1 VINRLFNARQPA
13 APLDYTKD
21 LRCPLLGL
29 FGREDQRPSPGDA
42 AKTEE
47 ELKKWVSTE
56 IGPIARP
63 DSIEF
68 RDKLP
73 KTRSGKIMRRLL
85 KAEALGKDVGDI
97 STLDE

>member
-1 VINRLFNARQPA
+1 
-13 APLDYTKD
+13 K
-21 LRCPLLGL
+21 
-29 FGREDQRPSPGDA
+29 
-42 AKTEE
+42 K
-47 ELKKWVSTE
+47 ELQKWVATE

-63 DSIEF
+63 ESIEF

-85 KAEALGKDVGDI
+85 KAEALGKPVGDI